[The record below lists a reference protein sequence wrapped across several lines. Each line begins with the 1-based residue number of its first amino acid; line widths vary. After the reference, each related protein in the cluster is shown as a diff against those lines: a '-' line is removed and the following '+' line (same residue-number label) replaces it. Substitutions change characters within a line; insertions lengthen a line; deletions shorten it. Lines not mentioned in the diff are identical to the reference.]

1 MVSIRR
7 AAASDFTEIWPILHD
22 IFSQGNTYVF
32 PPDTT
37 VEEAYHIWMETP
49 VAIYVALENAQIVG
63 TYFLKP
69 NQPGLGSHVCN
80 AGYAVSSKTRGKGI
94 GQAMCE
100 HSLKEARTLGFKAM
114 QYNFVVSTNQAAVNL
129 WEKCG
134 FNIVGRLPNAFNH
147 KEVGF
152 VDAYIMYQQL
162 IDK

>member
-1 MVSIRR
+1 
-7 AAASDFTEIWPILHD
+7 
-22 IFSQGNTYVF
+22 
-32 PPDTT
+32 
-37 VEEAYHIWMETP
+37 
-49 VAIYVALENAQIVG
+49 
-63 TYFLKP
+63 
-69 NQPGLGSHVCN
+69 
-80 AGYAVSSKTRGKGI
+80 
-94 GQAMCE
+94 
-100 HSLKEARTLGFKAM
+100 M